1 MSSCKWCTLFRRST
15 VPGEHRSAIPS
26 GHRSAGPT
34 QGWTIDMWQLW
45 GDHGLSQEC
54 SAGSGQE
61 DTRQSDEA
69 GNSET
74 DMFEVAL
81 GWVSDS
87 LPGCADCRILILT
100 SSEQYFLRSW

>member
-1 MSSCKWCTLFRRST
+1 LFRRSA

-26 GHRSAGPT
+26 GHRSAGAT
-34 QGWTIDMWQLW
+34 QGGTIDMWQLW
-45 GDHGLSQEC
+45 GDYGLSEEC
-54 SAGSGQE
+54 STSSGQE

-81 GWVSDS
+81 GWGVRLTAWVCWLQDIDPNSSSWEADSVSGS
-87 LPGCADCRILILT
+87 QEA
-100 SSEQYFLRSW
+100 